1 MASYTSARLVGAKD
15 LPSSNLNA
23 GRVSASEWQTRAAQK
38 VLGISSGQAQ
48 STVNQLDN
56 YMSQA
61 LGVSRENSAFNAA
74 EAQKQRDWS
83 SREAEIARE
92 FNAAEAAKNRDW
104 QERMSNTA
112 HQREIADMMAAG
124 LNPVL
129 SAMGGNGASVTSG
142 SSASSSVPSGSKADA
157 DTSGSSAL
165 ASILGTILT
174 AQTRLQEM
182 TVNAQTQQAVADRY
196 ASATELASL
205 ISANASMY
213 GSNLS
218 SAASRYSADTHAA
231 ATRYSADKSLSAAI
245 GSANI
250 HAAAS
255 MYGSD
260 NALAAAL
267 AAADASR
274 YGADMAYAGKRD
286 FPNNLYSA
294 IGSLVSALVPNGS
307 GSGSMDTLQKALN
320 GDRKGAL
327 QAAGSESEKR
337 KVAEILTILGFPT
350 EVSSNHKTSSGSS
363 KKGSGSGF

>member
-1 MASYTSARLVGAKD
+1 MATWNSASLVSKGLSVMSNPSKAIAESRPAVNYVQPTST
-15 LPSSNLNA
+15 SSN
-23 GRVSASEWQTRAAQK
+23 SY
-38 VLGISSGQAQ
+38 IS
-48 STVNQLDN
+48 QLDN

-61 LGVSRENSAFNAA
+61 LGVARENSAFNAA

-83 SREAEIARE
+83 SREAEITRE

-142 SSASSSVPSGSKADA
+142 ATASGSVPSGSKADA
-157 DTSGSSAL
+157 DTSGSNAI

-182 TVNAQTQQAVADRY
+182 TVNAQTQQAVADKY
-196 ASATELASL
+196 TAASKLAAL
-205 ISANASMY
+205 ISADASKY
-213 GSNLS
+213 GANLS
-218 SAASRYSADTHAA
+218 SAASIYGSDTHAA
-231 ATRYSADKSLSAAI
+231 ATRYSAEQSLKAAL
-245 GSANI
+245 GSASI
-250 HAAAS
+250 HADATRYAS
-255 MYGSD
+255 NNS
-260 NALAAAL
+260 LAAAL
-267 AAADASR
+267 AGADATRYAADM
-274 YGADMAYAGKRD
+274 GYAGKRD

-320 GDRKGAL
+320 GDREGAL
-327 QAAGSESEKR
+327 RAAGSESEKR

-350 EVSSNHKTSSGSS
+350 EVSSSHKTSSGLS